1 MAEILGDLSHDSVN
15 RFLLR
20 ENYEPRDLFALV
32 EKFIAPSGGILSVD
46 DTVIEKLYSDTRNA
60 ELIGYFWSGKYH
72 QVIKGLNLIVLYYG
86 DKSGKGV
93 PVNYRIY
100 DPKEEKTK
108 NEYFREMVEEIISWG
123 LKPRIVTGDSWYSG
137 VENLKFLR
145 NRGLGFLF
153 GIAQN
158 RTVSVERGNPVRV
171 DSLAISDEGLPAHL
185 KGFGQIKLFRKDFK
199 KGDSR
204 HYIMYRPEPEVLAEI
219 TREEFESAHDAHW
232 EIENFH
238 RAIKQV
244 CGIARFMVRDSRAI
258 RNHIFGSLTAFIH
271 LEKMR
276 AEATISNW
284 YELQRNLFT
293 SVIRE
298 YIVNNLT
305 GACPN

>member
-244 CGIARFMVRDSRAI
+244 CGIALRGGQAS
-258 RNHIFGSLTAFIH
+258 
-271 LEKMR
+271 
-276 AEATISNW
+276 
-284 YELQRNLFT
+284 
-293 SVIRE
+293 
-298 YIVNNLT
+298 
-305 GACPN
+305 